1 MWNREYVDSYMYR
14 IYMRDITLLWA
25 LTTPQTIMMIGQ
37 LIKGLI
43 WLSFKVKVE
52 MQKLESK
59 YNVDTPYKRS
69 TYLSL
74 SNKTSR

>member
-69 TYLSL
+69 TNLSL